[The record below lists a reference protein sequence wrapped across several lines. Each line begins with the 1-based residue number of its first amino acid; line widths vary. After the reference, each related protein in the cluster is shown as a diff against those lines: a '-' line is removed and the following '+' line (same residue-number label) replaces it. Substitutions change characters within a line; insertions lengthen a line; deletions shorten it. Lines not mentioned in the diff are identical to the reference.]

1 MSKEIDDE
9 LKDLLDQLDEQDE
22 FLPSEEEIAEAQQE
36 LEPEPEPEPEAFEPE
51 VLEPED
57 DPVVSLAVTGDEK
70 VARPIDEVS
79 EIADQHRFD
88 GNHQFSEVVVEEEV
102 AEANKYLDKM
112 DEVSEEVLQ
121 ACQAD
126 RQEAQDVINMLRK
139 QCEDAHSNQRI
150 PARMYVDG
158 LVKAVEVKAN
168 INGNA
173 VKVME
178 GVAKMIAATKASTNI
193 QNNNMNVSN
202 AELDEILSKPA
213 PMPGGDLD

>member
-22 FLPSEEEIAEAQQE
+22 FLPSEEEIIEAQE
-36 LEPEPEPEPEAFEPE
+36 SEPEPKPEPKPEPI
-51 VLEPED
+51 
-57 DPVVSLAVTGDEK
+57 DPVTNTVITGDEK

-79 EIADQHRFD
+79 EIKDQRVFD
-88 GNHQFSEVVVEEEV
+88 GDDYDPLEVEAIEEEA
-102 AEANKYLDKM
+102 AEVGKYLDKM
-112 DEVSEEVLQ
+112 DMVAEEVLQ
-121 ACQAD
+121 ACRSD
-126 RQEAQDVINMLRK
+126 RQEAQDVINMLQK
-139 QCEDAHSNQRI
+139 ACTDAHTLNKI

-178 GVAKMIAATKASTNI
+178 GVAKMIAATKAGINI
-193 QNNNMNVSN
+193 QNNNLQTSG
-202 AELDEILSKPA
+202 AELDELLSR
-213 PMPGGDLD
+213 PGPSGGLD